1 MVSTKTFKILSVVDG
16 SGWGGTKFQ
25 VYYLARELSKKGLD
39 VHMALNFDYH
49 DMVEKLKPWGV
60 TFHFFEKSGKLRRFN
75 ISNYYRLWKIIK
87 EGNFEFIIVNSPH
100 ALDYVSVV
108 YRFLNRKPKIIIVK
122 RNARAS
128 NFLSLKFKYSI
139 GDVIVCVSEKV
150 KEIMLKSGIPEEK
163 LKVIRSGIDLERFYP
178 RAHEKE
184 QIRKELGIPTDAF
197 VFINVANWHP
207 SMKAQDLIIKAFSEL
222 NLKDCFFVMVGYKT
236 DTEGKALAKSLG
248 VEDRFLGLGFR
259 EDVERV
265 LACADCFVLFS
276 FYEGFPNALIQAMAE
291 GLVCISSAISGA
303 VEVIQ
308 DGVTGFLVEPGNVK
322 NLKETMEKVY
332 FMYPEQREK
341 IGTRAMNIAKEFSV
355 ENNAR
360 QYVELFE
367 SLVRN

>member
-150 KEIMLKSGIPEEK
+150 KEI
-163 LKVIRSGIDLERFYP
+163 
-178 RAHEKE
+178 
-184 QIRKELGIPTDAF
+184 KELGIPTDAF

-236 DTEGKALAKSLG
+236 DTEGKALAKS
-248 VEDRFLGLGFR
+248 FGLIV
-259 EDVERV
+259 DYSSI
-265 LACADCFVLFS
+265 LAR
-276 FYEGFPNALIQAMAE
+276 Y
-291 GLVCISSAISGA
+291 
-303 VEVIQ
+303 
-308 DGVTGFLVEPGNVK
+308 T
-322 NLKETMEKVY
+322 
-332 FMYPEQREK
+332 
-341 IGTRAMNIAKEFSV
+341 
-355 ENNAR
+355 
-360 QYVELFE
+360 
-367 SLVRN
+367 